1 MTEQQTPVPDASTD
15 TGAVAAPETL
25 RTAAADARAA
35 TGSKDAPAT
44 TWSAPTPGQRLR
56 ILRRTRTVAVLGAS
70 AKPSR
75 ASYFVATY
83 LLASSDFE
91 VWFVNPNETEILGR
105 PCYPSLA
112 ELPGVPDLVD
122 VFRRPAELGAV
133 LDEVI
138 AVGSPVMWMQ
148 LGLADDDVAR
158 RGAEAGVTVVMNRC
172 LKIEH
177 ARFHGG
183 LHLAGFDTGVIS
195 AKRRAR

>member
-1 MTEQQTPVPDASTD
+1 MTEQSISDVGTL
-15 TGAVAAPETL
+15 AAPGTL
-25 RTAAADARAA
+25 REQPAA
-35 TGSKDAPAT
+35 TGAKDAPAT
-44 TWSAPTPGQRLR
+44 SWAEPSAGERLR
-56 ILRRTRTVAVLGAS
+56 ILRRTRTVAILGAS

-75 ASYFVATY
+75 AAYFVETY
-83 LLASSDFE
+83 LLADSDFE
-91 VWFVNPNETEILGR
+91 LWFVNPNETEILGR

-122 VFRRPAELGAV
+122 VFRRPSELGAV
-133 LDEVI
+133 LDDVI

-148 LGLADDDVAR
+148 LGLADEAVAR
-158 RGAEAGVTVVMNRC
+158 RGAENGVTVVMNRC

-195 AKRRAR
+195 SRRRAR